1 LFSDRQIA
9 FERSGIVFSGNAISP
24 SADVITQTNGTSRA
38 ASAHTEAHIL
48 ILNFVKEDSMKNTI
62 STLLEAYEKGK
73 MSRRALIQGLAVLAA
88 SSGTAE
94 AAGFQG
100 NSINHISLQ
109 VSNLQRSTDFYQR
122 VLGCTVNKREGNN
135 QLVFGKNFLVLRPG
149 TPAAKV
155 DHFAIGVDNF
165 KQDSVT
171 ADLKARGATP
181 INQQGGGFGF
191 HVLDPDGFPIQ
202 ISANNP

>member
-1 LFSDRQIA
+1 MND
-9 FERSGIVFSGNAISP
+9 
-24 SADVITQTNGTSRA
+24 
-38 ASAHTEAHIL
+38 
-48 ILNFVKEDSMKNTI
+48 TI

-73 MSRRALIQGLAVLAA
+73 MSRRRLIQGLALLAA
-88 SSGTAE
+88 GSGTAA

-100 NSINHISLQ
+100 NSINHVSLT

-122 VLGCTVNKREGNN
+122 VLGCTVNKRDGNN

-149 TPAAKV
+149 NPAGKV

-165 KQDSVT
+165 NKDAVT

-181 INQQGGGFGF
+181 IDQQGGGFGF
-191 HVLDPDGFPIQ
+191 HVLDPDGFPVQ
-202 ISANNP
+202 ISANNS